1 MVFES
6 VTAAGVGR
14 LTSRFALVGKGD
26 RGIPKV
32 GPPNRQTAAFA
43 VRHPLPGRTEW
54 LDGSRWGLFEAGR
67 FEAGWFEA
75 VRSAALG
82 LDININVNMNGSM

>member
-6 VTAAGVGR
+6 VTAAGAGR
-14 LTSRFALVGKGD
+14 LTSRFALVAKGTEESL
-26 RGIPKV
+26 RAV

-54 LDGSRWGLFEAGR
+54 LDGSRWGLFEVGWFEAGR
-67 FEAGWFEA
+67 FEALDGSRRCGPPPWGWI
-75 VRSAALG
+75 S
-82 LDININVNMNGSM
+82 I

>member
-1 MVFES
+1 MPADS
-6 VTAAGVGR
+6 LRGLLSSA
-14 LTSRFALVGKGD
+14 KGTEECI
-26 RGIPKV
+26 REV

-75 VRSAALG
+75 VRSAALW